1 MIHGLDTFR
10 AHFAHYA
17 DRYVLIGGVAA
28 SLAMEEA
35 GLDFRATKDL
45 DMVLVIEA
53 MDAEFGQHFW
63 QFVQAGGYAM
73 RERSSGK
80 PQFYRFQKPAEPH
93 YPAMLELFSR
103 IPDGLVLSTDAH
115 LTPIPIDE
123 AVSSLSA
130 ILLDADYYAFILAGA
145 SVISGIACVGTDR
158 LIPLKANAWLDL
170 RARVASGDA
179 IDARNVRKHLL
190 DVVRLSQLLA
200 PDLRITVP
208 DRVAADMNQFLALM
222 EQEAVDM
229 KTMGLGQMRL
239 PTVADRIR
247 VAYGLPPAVSSNT
260 LPNA

>member
-1 MIHGLDTFR
+1 
-10 AHFAHYA
+10 
-17 DRYVLIGGVAA
+17 
-28 SLAMEEA
+28 MEEA

-63 QFVQAGGYAM
+63 QFVQAGRYAT

-80 PQFYRFQKPAEPH
+80 PQFYRFQKPAEPN

-103 IPDGLVLSTDAH
+103 SPDGLVLAADAH

-130 ILLDADYYAFILAGA
+130 ILLDADYYAFIMAGA
-145 SVISGIACVGTDR
+145 NVLNGIACVGTDR

-170 RARVASGDA
+170 RERVAKGEPV
-179 IDARNVRKHLL
+179 DARNVRKHLL

-200 PDLRITVP
+200 PDMRIAVP
-208 DRVAADMNQFLALM
+208 TRVAADMTQFLALM

-229 KTMGLGQMRL
+229 KTLGLGQMRL

-247 VAYGLPPAVSSNT
+247 VAYGLPPAVSSTT